1 MEQEPKAAR
10 DGGLVDVTKK
20 EIQAK
25 PEGARSVFSL
35 GCKGAKSDVL
45 SSAASVFTEKGVEET
60 TVQDLLE
67 AANVSRR
74 TFYKYFKNKV
84 DVLESIYEVQ
94 AELMLSQFQQQQRE
108 SDSMPDFIV
117 RCVDLYL
124 GYHVKIG
131 PLLRMMMEEA
141 RKTDSPLAVHRQ
153 VLLDHIVGLLD
164 KKYKELE
171 GVHLNKK
178 VFYALIWMLE
188 SVSMNILSQLPCS
201 DEELNEYKETM
212 FAIASRIVLPNS
224 SKWSDIPD
232 LPITP

>member
-1 MEQEPKAAR
+1 MEQETKAAR
-10 DGGLVDVTKK
+10 DGGLADAVRKKPPVLPESVDSVSTLANK
-20 EIQAK
+20 
-25 PEGARSVFSL
+25 GAR
-35 GCKGAKSDVL
+35 ADVL

-84 DVLESIYEVQ
+84 DVLESIYGMQ
-94 AELMLSQFQQQQRE
+94 SELMLKQFQQQQTE
-108 SDSMPDFIV
+108 SDSMSDFIV

-131 PLLRMMMEEA
+131 PLLRMMVEEA
-141 RKTDSPLAVHRQ
+141 RKSDSPLAVHRHA
-153 VLLDHIVGLLD
+153 LLDHIVSLLD
-164 KKYKELE
+164 EKYKELE

-201 DEELNEYKETM
+201 DKELEEYKETM
-212 FAIASRIVLPNS
+212 FAIASRVVLPNS
-224 SKWSDIPD
+224 SNCSDIPN
-232 LPITP
+232 LPITS